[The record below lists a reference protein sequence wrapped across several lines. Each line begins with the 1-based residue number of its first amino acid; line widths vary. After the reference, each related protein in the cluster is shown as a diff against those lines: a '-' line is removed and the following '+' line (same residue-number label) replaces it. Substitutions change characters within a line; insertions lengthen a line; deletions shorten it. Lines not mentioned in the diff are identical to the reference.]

1 MNIIEAIKKETGI
14 DVTAKC
20 RKRPNVEMKAL
31 ASFILKRKGLS
42 LQSIGRELNLNHAT
56 IIHHLKNY
64 ESIKKYNKEVQ
75 HLEDLFIDTTEEVLE
90 SSYNSEL
97 NKIISQKSEEILN
110 LRLILNRYDKDIIKR
125 VVALLENEQFEIKL
139 EAFVNINEKAK
150 YYPKFN

>member
-75 HLEDLFIDTTEEVLE
+75 NLEDLFTDTTTEIIEE
-90 SSYNSEL
+90 NKHSEL
-97 NKIISQKSEEILN
+97 TDIINQKNQEIIY
-110 LRLILNRYDKDIIKR
+110 LRSILERKDKDIINR
-125 VVALLENEQFEIKL
+125 ITALLDNEQFEMKL